1 MDDPGIVCDEI
12 IRYTASCQ
20 LVNLTNPISA
30 NVTVILFRLN
40 VKCQCDCYIF
50 RIFLLVVILVFI
62 IAIIC

>member
-1 MDDPGIVCDEI
+1 MCDEI

-20 LVNLTNPISA
+20 LVNLTNPIST

-50 RIFLLVVILVFI
+50 GMFLLVFILVLA
-62 IAIIC
+62 IAIICESLCK

>member
-1 MDDPGIVCDEI
+1 MCDEI

-20 LVNLTNPISA
+20 LVNLTNPIST

-50 RIFLLVVILVFI
+50 GMFLLVFILVSA
-62 IAIIC
+62 IAIICESLCK